1 MAKKKEQTAAVPG
14 STEELQETVTPGTA
28 EAPEKT
34 EAPQET
40 TAQGTAEEPQET
52 VTPGTAEAPE
62 KTEAPQETTAQGTAE
77 EPQEAE
83 SKTRDISEIMSDR
96 VETVEEN
103 TGQEETP
110 ASPGTEREG
119 QPEEKVLFYVR
130 TVNARTAIRSAPEYP
145 MRGYNIVG
153 TIDDRELYGIV
164 EVVDGFGRL
173 AGGSGWIMLDP
184 SVVSRQG

>member
-1 MAKKKEQTAAVPG
+1 MAKKKEQTTAVPAG
-14 STEELQETVTPGTA
+14 TEELQETVTPGTT

-34 EAPQET
+34 EMPQET
-40 TAQGTAEEPQET
+40 AAQETVEEPQET
-52 VTPGTAEAPE
+52 
-62 KTEAPQETTAQGTAE
+62 
-77 EPQEAE
+77 EP
-83 SKTRDISEIMSDR
+83 KTRDISEIMSDR

-130 TVNARTAIRSAPEYP
+130 MVNARTAIRSAPEYP
-145 MRGYNIVG
+145 MRGDNIVG
-153 TIDDRELYGIV
+153 TIDDRELYGIT

-173 AGGSGWIMLDP
+173 AGRDGWIMLDP
-184 SVVSRQG
+184 GVVARQG

>member
-1 MAKKKEQTAAVPG
+1 MAKKKEQTAPETMEAP
-14 STEELQETVTPGTA
+14 QETVAPGTT

-34 EAPQET
+34 EMPQET
-40 TAQGTAEEPQET
+40 AAQETVEEPQET
-52 VTPGTAEAPE
+52 
-62 KTEAPQETTAQGTAE
+62 
-77 EPQEAE
+77 EP
-83 SKTRDISEIMSDR
+83 KTRDISEIMSDR

-130 TVNARTAIRSAPEYP
+130 MVNARTAIRSAPEYP
-145 MRGYNIVG
+145 MRGDNIVG
-153 TIDDRELYGIV
+153 TIDDRELYGIT

-173 AGGSGWIMLDP
+173 AGRDGWIMLDP
-184 SVVSRQG
+184 GVVARQG

>member
-1 MAKKKEQTAAVPG
+1 MAKKKEQMTAVPAG
-14 STEELQETVTPGTA
+14 TEELQETVIPGMT

-40 TAQGTAEEPQET
+40 GAPETAEEPQET
-52 VTPGTAEAPE
+52 
-62 KTEAPQETTAQGTAE
+62 
-77 EPQEAE
+77 EP
-83 SKTRDISEIMSDR
+83 KTRDISEIMSDG

-103 TGQEETP
+103 TGMEEAP
-110 ASPGTEREG
+110 ASLGTEGEG

-145 MRGYNIVG
+145 MRGDNIVG
-153 TIDDRELYGIV
+153 TIDDRELYGIA

-173 AGGSGWIMLDP
+173 AGGNGWIMLDP
-184 SVVSRQG
+184 HVVTRQG